1 MKRNSKINIIS
12 EFATRDKIQ
21 LYEKLYTT
29 LPDPDKIL
37 KANNYNYEIYRDL
50 LTDPHLSAC
59 IQQRKMQV
67 LQMGWELNIG
77 DRLSVVSDW
86 KRDEILNEAI
96 EIIQNLEIQRI
107 GSDML
112 DALFFGFSIAEIR
125 WKYKGNKLIPYDLIS
140 KPQEWFIFDKH
151 NELRLRTKQDGY
163 YLFEVGE
170 ELPEY
175 KFILTQYNPTYV
187 NPYGKKLLS
196 RCYWPVT
203 FKRAGIEQWHLI
215 SEKFGLPSIIGFYT
229 QGATEQEKQELLES
243 IENMLEENIAV
254 MKTGTEIEFKEN
266 PKYEIG
272 QLFERLCNFHNEEIS
287 KAVLTETLTVEN
299 SGVGS
304 YGATNVHKEIL
315 NYLGIADKKLIELGM
330 NKMMRYYTDLNYG
343 PEIESPKIKLTKKEA
358 VIVESEERDKIL
370 SEMGLRF
377 SKEYYMKRY
386 NLQENDFEF
395 K

>member
-187 NPYGKKLLS
+187 NPYGKKLLA

>member
-1 MKRNSKINIIS
+1 MKRNSKINITS

-187 NPYGKKLLS
+187 NPYGKKLLA